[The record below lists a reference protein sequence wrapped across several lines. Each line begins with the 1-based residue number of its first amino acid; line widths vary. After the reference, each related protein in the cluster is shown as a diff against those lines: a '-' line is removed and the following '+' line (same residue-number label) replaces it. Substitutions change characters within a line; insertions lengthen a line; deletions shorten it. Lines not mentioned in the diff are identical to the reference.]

1 MGPSARPIRI
11 EPAIIIPGVMRPST
25 ASQAPRPSTRDC
37 RAMRRYLLSALIR
50 AARSLARLCWSR
62 NAWCSRSQRPRMLP
76 SMPIASITSALRR
89 LLLASWPDLIDN
101 SPALASGARVA
112 RSLNQARAI
121 RASAPTS
128 ESRPSQ
134 GSKRKITSR

>member
-1 MGPSARPIRI
+1 
-11 EPAIIIPGVMRPST
+11 
-25 ASQAPRPSTRDC
+25 
-37 RAMRRYLLSALIR
+37 MRRYLLSALIR

-101 SPALASGARVA
+101 SPALASGAGGAFVEPGE
-112 RSLNQARAI
+112 AI

-134 GSKRKITSR
+134 GSKREDHQQVDREPGRVEEGEQRLAGDELAQGG